1 MPLEIKELHIRVS
14 VGSASSGGGGEAPRP
29 PATPTAPADWDAIIA
44 ACVEKVL
51 EILKQKTER

>member
-14 VGSASSGGGGEAPRP
+14 VDNNTPANSTAVNNNNMTASAEPD
-29 PATPTAPADWDAIIA
+29 PALVQ

-51 EILKQKTER
+51 EVLTKKNER